1 MRERTNPQS
10 KGDNQKAGRHPEIS
24 KDVDTTGMKLIEWCF
39 YTSTSKKLNFYLA
52 TLVNIPAKAIRP
64 IAAERQEQAD
74 FRQNSSAYHDEG

>member
-1 MRERTNPQS
+1 
-10 KGDNQKAGRHPEIS
+10 
-24 KDVDTTGMKLIEWCF
+24 MKLNEWCF

-64 IAAERQEQAD
+64 FAERQEQAD